1 MTNLSD
7 DFHEA
12 DDGMFI
18 NTNVDEYERYKLAR
32 AKAKRDSQIVEKI
45 DYLQRE
51 ISNIKLALQEINSRI
66 T

>member
-7 DFHEA
+7 DFREA

-32 AKAKRDSQIVEKI
+32 AKAKRDSQIIEKM